1 MNIADF
7 LAANFLNGLI
17 AMVLLAAGYKVFD
30 LLTPGWDFSDV
41 FKKNTITNGGVVI
54 AAFLVGLAIVIAS
67 TAG

>member
-1 MNIADF
+1 MNLIDF
-7 LAANFLNGLI
+7 LLVNFCNGLLG
-17 AMVLLAAGYKVFD
+17 AVLLVAGYKVFD
-30 LLTPGWDFSDV
+30 LLTPGWDFADV